1 MLAPNSNNY
10 EDLNNWS
17 AVVKLTFGNNS
28 FLLDGDAEDI
38 SEREM
43 IANGYDLKADL
54 LKVGHHGSSSS
65 TTPEFL
71 SKVNPKYA
79 VISVG
84 AGNDY
89 GHPHKTTMQKLQER
103 GISVYRTDQNKTI
116 IATSDGNNIT
126 FNTNPGN
133 YNYGEEGS
141 QASSGSGSNVTNQ
154 PSNATR
160 TVYYVPTGKSYH
172 YRKDCSTL
180 ARSKTILE
188 GPLQDVINA
197 GHADPCDICVK

>member
-1 MLAPNSNNY
+1 
-10 EDLNNWS
+10 
-17 AVVKLTFGNNS
+17 
-28 FLLDGDAEDI
+28 
-38 SEREM
+38 
-43 IANGYDLKADL
+43 
-54 LKVGHHGSSSS
+54 
-65 TTPEFL
+65 
-71 SKVNPKYA
+71 
-79 VISVG
+79 
-84 AGNDY
+84 
-89 GHPHKTTMQKLQER
+89 MQKLQER
-103 GISVYRTDQNKTI
+103 GITVYRTDQNKTI

-141 QASSGSGSNVTNQ
+141 QASNSSGSSVTSQ

-172 YRKDCSTL
+172 YSKDCRTL